1 MPWNED
7 ECNVWPKGGPLAEV
21 GFALK
26 TYLGQSRLWSTR
38 PGAVDSWDRAAS
50 VAKVGLEDEAYLG
63 QWPTLGPEIEFVLIP
78 GHGRPAAGI
87 AGPGTRRPQPG
98 LAEVGFEG
106 ETYLG
111 QSRLLF

>member
-1 MPWNED
+1 M
-7 ECNVWPKGGPLAEV
+7 AEV
-21 GFALK
+21 GFENE
-26 TYLGQSRLWSTR
+26 T
-38 PGAVDSWDRAAS
+38 
-50 VAKVGLEDEAYLG
+50 YLG
-63 QWPTLGPEIEFVLIP
+63 QWPTLGPEVTFVLIP
-78 GHGRPAAGI
+78 RHGLPTAGI

>member
-1 MPWNED
+1 M
-7 ECNVWPKGGPLAEV
+7 AEV
-21 GFALK
+21 GFEGG
-26 TYLGQSRLWSTR
+26 TYLGQWH
-38 PGAVDSWDRAAS
+38 A
-50 VAKVGLEDEAYLG
+50 
-63 QWPTLGPEIEFVLIP
+63 LGPEIEFALSP
-78 GHGRPAAGI
+78 GRGRPASGI